1 MTAAY
6 PKIVICSI
14 FFKFETHQTPK
25 AMKIP
30 TEPIGSVPRTS
41 ELIDAITGPSNSTN
55 LDALYDQAVDETLSA
70 FEKTGS
76 PVITDG
82 EQCKPSFVT
91 YPLHGLPNL
100 TEGGMRIDFADGHF
114 RQLPLL
120 TSGPFRY
127 ASYAAQYLKN
137 AKGKTQLP
145 VKQAVISA
153 SALSLIYPP
162 NGIEGYTREEFIA
175 DLVNECEKDIRLCLE
190 QGAHKVQMDFT
201 EGRLS
206 LKLDPSGGVLKQFID
221 LNNQVFNRFTEEER
235 KKLGV
240 HVCPGGDHDST
251 HSADVDYSEFIP
263 LLFTLN
269 VTNFYL
275 QLASEPDRIKTLKTI
290 KEHLKP
296 NQMIFI
302 GVTDVINSKVES
314 AEDVRDRILEAAT
327 YIPINQLGTTDDC
340 GFAPFCDDKST
351 ARDTAFAKIKARIDG
366 TKLAEEKLSA

>member
-1 MTAAY
+1 
-6 PKIVICSI
+6 
-14 FFKFETHQTPK
+14 
-25 AMKIP
+25 MKIP
-30 TEPIGSVPRTS
+30 TEPIGSIPRPA
-41 ELIDAITGPSNSTN
+41 ELIEAITSQSNGGN
-55 LDALYDQAVDETLSA
+55 LERLYAKAVNETLTA

-82 EQCKPSFVT
+82 EQTKPSFVT

-100 TEGGMRIDFADGHF
+100 ESGGMRIDFADGHF

-120 TSGPFRY
+120 TKGPFRFANY
-127 ASYAAQYLKN
+127 AEQYLKY
-137 AKGKTQLP
+137 ALGQTKVP

-162 NGIEGYTREEFIA
+162 NGIDGYSQSEFIS
-175 DLVNECEKDIRLCLE
+175 DLVNECEKDIRLCLK

-221 LNNQVFNRFTEEER
+221 LNNQVFNRFTEEEC

-251 HSADVDYSEFIP
+251 HSADIDYTAFLP
-263 LLFTLN
+263 TLFDLN
-269 VTNFYL
+269 VGNFYL
-275 QLASEPDRIKTLKTI
+275 QLASEPDHIKVLKTI
-290 KEHLKP
+290 KQYLKP
-296 NQMIFI
+296 NQMVFI
-302 GVTDVINSKVES
+302 GVTDVINPKIES
-314 AEDVRDRILEAAT
+314 AEEVRDRILEAAQ
-327 YIPINQLGTTDDC
+327 YIPLNQLGTTDDC

-351 ARDTAFAKIKARIDG
+351 TRETAFAKIKARIEG
-366 TKLAEEKLSA
+366 TRLAEEKLFS